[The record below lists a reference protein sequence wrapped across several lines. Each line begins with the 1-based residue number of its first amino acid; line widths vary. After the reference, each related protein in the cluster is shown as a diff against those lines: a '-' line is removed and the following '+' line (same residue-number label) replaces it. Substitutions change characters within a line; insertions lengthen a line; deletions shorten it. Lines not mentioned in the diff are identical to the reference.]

1 MGENIRLHWGV
12 SRVESSA
19 LDLLEDEERRIMDF
33 SILQVS
39 ILRQMAFPWAK
50 MSTRLVEDHGDYQT
64 TVDQPQD
71 YKDALEELELML
83 GGGYVPPETETMG
96 DVYVN
101 RTTATANDFSI
112 GSGLTADGTWRT
124 LDLSSIVTDADATVV
139 HLRAFVKDNVTDST
153 LQFRVY
159 GATGA
164 YSIQVL
170 STQVAN
176 LNNYGQLL
184 VGIPV
189 LRQLEYKI
197 TSGMDATGI
206 VVLGWWKP
214 TYGYGA

>member
-1 MGENIRLHWGV
+1 MTEKISPRYGV
-12 SRVESSA
+12 SRVDGDT
-19 LDLLEDEERRIMDF
+19 LDLLEDDEIRIMK
-33 SILQVS
+33 ITALQCSVV
-39 ILRQMAFPWAK
+39 RQMCFPWVFYYE
-50 MSTRLVEDHGDYQT
+50 RLVNEFPSYWEVVT
-64 TVDQPQD
+64 QPQA
-71 YKDALEELELML
+71 YKDSLEELELMM
-83 GGGYVPPETETMG
+83 GGGYVPPEVETMG
-96 DVYVN
+96 DTYVN
-101 RTTATANDFSI
+101 RTNASANDFSI

-124 LDLSSIVTDADATVV
+124 LDLSSIVTDTDATVA
-139 HLRAFVKDNVTDST
+139 HLRGFVKDNVTDST

-176 LNNYGQLL
+176 LNNYGQFL

-197 TSGMDATGI
+197 TSGMDSTGI
-206 VVLGWWKP
+206 VIIGWWKP